1 MRPNSL
7 RRFCERVVILAAAA
21 LAVAQVPAVA
31 QTRLTIYSAYE
42 TGQMRP
48 LVAAFE
54 KKHPDIKVDHFRQ
67 PGEELLATL
76 ELELRAK
83 SPKADVI
90 GLNDASLTYLNK
102 KHSALQPYAAVDID
116 KLRAEV
122 QDPTRS
128 ITPAFMNIYL
138 IHYNTKKIAAADAP
152 QSWADLAAPKWKDA
166 VAMADPN
173 SSQSVQSFVW
183 FVAEYLGK
191 REPNQFG
198 WNYFKRMGANGVH
211 LESSHGT
218 IRDLTVSGER
228 PLAVQ
233 LLANAQTAA
242 NRGEPTN
249 SVWPREGSPGEL
261 SAFALLK
268 DAKNAD
274 AGKKWLDFIVGTEA
288 QALMPGSL
296 GGAPLRND
304 VAYKFPDGTPLDKV
318 RLIPVDS
325 GFISENRKAQAR
337 KFHDALGR

>member
-1 MRPNSL
+1 MARG
-7 RRFCERVVILAAAA
+7 LAIAATAA
-21 LAVAQVPAVA
+21 LALAHGPVAA
-31 QTRLTIYSAYE
+31 QSRLTIYSAYE

-48 LVAAFE
+48 LIAAFE

-67 PGEELLATL
+67 PGEELLATV

-83 SPKADVI
+83 STKADVL

-102 KHSALQPYAAVDID
+102 KHSALQPYAAADID

-122 QDPTRS
+122 QDPSRH
-128 ITPAFMNIYL
+128 ITPAFINIYL

-152 QSWADLAAPKWKDA
+152 QSWADLTAPKWKDA

-183 FVAEYLGK
+183 FVTEYLAK

-198 WNYFKRMGANGVH
+198 WDYFKRLGSNGVH

-228 PLAVQ
+228 PVAVQ

-249 SVWPREGSPGEL
+249 PVWPREGSPGEL

-274 AGKKWLDFIVGTEA
+274 AGKKWLDFVVGLEA

-296 GGAPLRND
+296 GGAPVRND